1 MRGIESSP
9 AMSRAAPVVWRSE
22 GLEGMPVPTLIAG
35 VGYTCLRDL
44 SFGPVLVDRLKSL
57 PWPQGVEIEDLSYS
71 PVAVLQKFTDKRP
84 DKLILVGAV
93 KRGREPGTISRYR
106 PDGPLPDEEEIQARI
121 GEGVTG
127 VVSLESLLVV
137 CRFFEVLP
145 EDVVV
150 LEVEPEDESW
160 GEGFTPGVEKAVEQ
174 VIQMVREEVRALE
187 DG

>member
-1 MRGIESSP
+1 M
-9 AMSRAAPVVWRSE
+9 VWRSE
-22 GLEGMPVPTLIAG
+22 GPERAPTPTLIAG

-71 PVAVLQKFTDKRP
+71 PVAVFQKLTERRYRKIVF
-84 DKLILVGAV
+84 VGAV
-93 KRGREPGTISRYR
+93 KRGRESGTIERYR
-106 PDGPLPDEEEIQARI
+106 PDGPLPDEQEIQARI

-137 CRFFEVLP
+137 CRFFEALP

-160 GEGFTPGVEKAVEQ
+160 GEGFTPGVQEALEQ
-174 VIQMVREEVRALE
+174 VIKMVREEVSVTE
-187 DG
+187 DE